1 MILHT
6 ARHSYRTLLTTL
18 FLFGGAATAGAQ
30 NTPEMREV
38 LTRLERLE
46 KDNEALTEE
55 LRALRKELAALH
67 APVAQA
73 ANAPTPPTD
82 GQPPNRAATGRERNS
97 DQAPATEPSPEETQ
111 AVERARIDELN
122 QTKVESSQKFP
133 LRLTGMVLFN
143 AYLNGQYNGGA
154 NNPPAASL
162 GSADST
168 GGATLSQ
175 TTIGLL
181 YNGPQIFD
189 GGKIS
194 GSLYMDFFGGST
206 ASIGHLLRIRTAS
219 INLDWTNTSI
229 MFGQDKAIISP
240 RDPDSLAQVGYS
252 PLTGA
257 GNPWLW
263 QPQIRIEQRFSLSQD
278 SGLRVQA
285 GVFQTSNPNVMP
297 ASPESYQVEESRPG
311 VEGRLGFWQRWG
323 ETGRLEIA
331 GGIHYNRNHLGD
343 VSLPSDVYS
352 VDWFFRPFQKIEFSG
367 MFFHGRNVPVLGA
380 LPPGFT
386 MLPNGQIIPV
396 RSNGGWAQI
405 RIPITARLAFN
416 VYGGEQVNRNTDL
429 VFGNSGANAGYFSNF
444 MYRLAP
450 NVILSLEGGQVRTAY
465 YQIGNRLNDHYDLA
479 IAYLF

>member
-1 MILHT
+1 MIPHA
-6 ARHSYRTLLTTL
+6 ARLSYRTLLCTL
-18 FLFGGAATAGAQ
+18 FLFGAATSAVGQ

-38 LTRLERLE
+38 LSRLERLE

-67 APVAQA
+67 PPVS
-73 ANAPTPPTD
+73 PTVAES
-82 GQPPNRAATGRERNS
+82 QPPAT
-97 DQAPATEPSPEETQ
+97 PTPEETQ
-111 AVERARIDELN
+111 AVDHVRIDELN

-133 LRLTGMVLFN
+133 IKITGMALFN
-143 AYLNGQYNGGA
+143 AYLNGGYNGGMI
-154 NNPPAASL
+154 NPPAASL
-162 GSADST
+162 QSADST

-175 TTIGLL
+175 TTLGLL

-189 GGKIS
+189 DGKVS

-219 INLDWTNTSI
+219 INLDWANTSI
-229 MFGQDKAIISP
+229 MFGQDKPIISP

-263 QPQIRIEQRFSLSQD
+263 QPQIRIEQRFSLSED

-285 GVFQTSNPNVMP
+285 GVFQTSVPDTMP
-297 ASPESYQVEESRPG
+297 ASPETYQQDEESRPG
-311 VEGRLGFWQRWG
+311 VEGRLELWRRWS

-343 VSLPSDVYS
+343 VSLPSNVYS
-352 VDWFFRPFQKIEFSG
+352 VDWFFRPIRRIEFSG

-380 LPPGFT
+380 LPPGYT
-386 MLPNGQIIPV
+386 MLPNGQIVPV

-416 VYGGEQVNRNTDL
+416 VYGGEQVNRNNDL
-429 VFGNSGANAGYFSNF
+429 VSGDSGANAGYFSNF

>member
-1 MILHT
+1 MIPH
-6 ARHSYRTLLTTL
+6 AAKFSLTTL
-18 FLFGGAATAGAQ
+18 FLLGGAATALGQ

-67 APVAQA
+67 GPVSQVA
-73 ANAPTPPTD
+73 TD
-82 GQPPNRAATGRERNS
+82 TPNRAAAARERDS
-97 DQAPATEPSPEETQ
+97 DQPSPDETQ
-111 AVERARIDELN
+111 AVDHARIDELN

-133 LRLTGMVLFN
+133 IKITGMALFN
-143 AYLNGQYNGGA
+143 AYLNGANNGGA
-154 NNPPAASL
+154 INPPAASL

-175 TTIGLL
+175 TTLGLL

-189 GGKIS
+189 DGKVS
-194 GSLYMDFFGGST
+194 GSLYMDFFGGTT

-229 MFGQDKAIISP
+229 MFGQDKPIISP

-263 QPQIRIEQRFSLSQD
+263 QPQIRMERRFSLSQD

-285 GVFQTSNPNVMP
+285 GIFQTSVPNTTT
-297 ASPESYQVEESRPG
+297 ASSEMYQQEEESRPG
-311 VEGRLGFWQRWG
+311 VEGRVELWRRWS

-331 GGIHYNRNHLGD
+331 GGVHYNRNHLGD
-343 VSLPSDVYS
+343 VSLPSNVYS
-352 VDWFFRPFQKIEFSG
+352 VDWFFRPIRRIEFSG

-380 LPPGFT
+380 LPPGYT
-386 MLPNGQIIPV
+386 MLPNGQIVPV

-416 VYGGEQVNRNTDL
+416 IYGGEQVNRNNDL
-429 VFGNSGANAGYFSNF
+429 VFGNSGSNAGYFSNF

>member
-1 MILHT
+1 M
-6 ARHSYRTLLTTL
+6 S

-38 LTRLERLE
+38 LGRLERLE
-46 KDNEALTEE
+46 KDNETLTEE
-55 LRALRKELAALH
+55 LRALRKELAGLR
-67 APVAQA
+67 
-73 ANAPTPPTD
+73 APTEAAQTPAPEPP
-82 GQPPNRAATGRERNS
+82 
-97 DQAPATEPSPEETQ
+97 PAETQ
-111 AVERARIDELN
+111 AVDRARIDELN

-133 LRLTGMVLFN
+133 IRLTGMVLFN
-143 AYLNGQYNGGA
+143 AYLNGQYNGGM
-154 NNPPAASL
+154 NNPPVASL

-175 TTIGLL
+175 TTLGLL

-189 GGKIS
+189 DGKVS

-219 INLDWTNTSI
+219 INLDWANTSI
-229 MFGQDKAIISP
+229 MFGQDKPIISP
-240 RDPDSLAQVGYS
+240 RDPDSLAQVGFS

-263 QPQIRIEQRFSLSQD
+263 QPQIRIERRFTLSND
-278 SGLRVQA
+278 SGLRLQA
-285 GVFQTSNPNVMP
+285 GVFQTSNPG
-297 ASPESYQVEESRPG
+297 STPEPYQVEESRPG
-311 VEGRLGFWQRWG
+311 VEGRVEYWERWG

-331 GGIHYNRNHLGD
+331 GGIHYNRNHMGD
-343 VSLPSDVYS
+343 VSLPSNVYS
-352 VDWFFRPFQKIEFSG
+352 VDWFFRPIRKIELSG
-367 MFFHGRNVPVLGA
+367 MYFHGRNVPVLGA
-380 LPPGFT
+380 LSPGFS
-386 MLPNGQIIPV
+386 MLPNGQTVPV
-396 RSNGGWAQI
+396 VSNGGWAQL
-405 RIPITARLAFN
+405 RIPITSRLAFDL
-416 VYGGEQVNRNTDL
+416 YGGEQVNRNTDL

-450 NVILSLEGGQVRTAY
+450 NVIVSLEGGQVRTSY

>member
-38 LTRLERLE
+38 LNRLERLE
-46 KDNEALTEE
+46 KDNETLTEE

-67 APVAQA
+67 PSTAT
-73 ANAPTPPTD
+73 ANSPT
-82 GQPPNRAATGRERNS
+82 
-97 DQAPATEPSPEETQ
+97 TEPPPEETQ
-111 AVERARIDELN
+111 AVQRARIDELN

-133 LRLTGMVLFN
+133 IRLTGMVLFN
-143 AYLNGQYNGGA
+143 AYLNGQYNGGT
-154 NNPPAASL
+154 NNPTVASL

-175 TTIGLL
+175 TTLGLL

-189 GGKIS
+189 DGKVS
-194 GSLYMDFFGGST
+194 GSLYLDFFGGST

-229 MFGQDKAIISP
+229 MFGQDKPIISP
-240 RDPDSLAQVGYS
+240 RDPDSLAQVGFS

-263 QPQIRIEQRFSLSQD
+263 QPQIRIERRFTLSND
-278 SGLRVQA
+278 SGLRLQA
-285 GVFQTSNPNVMP
+285 GVFQTSNPGS
-297 ASPESYQVEESRPG
+297 APEPYQVEESRPG
-311 VEGRLGFWQRWG
+311 VEGRLEYWQRWG
-323 ETGRLEIA
+323 ETGRFEIA
-331 GGIHYNRNHLGD
+331 GGIHYNRNHMGD
-343 VSLPSDVYS
+343 VSLPSNVYS
-352 VDWFFRPFQKIEFSG
+352 VDWFFRPIRKIELSG
-367 MFFHGRNVPVLGA
+367 MYFHGRNVPVLGA
-380 LPPGFT
+380 LPPGFS
-386 MLPNGQIIPV
+386 MLPNGQTVPV
-396 RSNGGWAQI
+396 VSNGGWAQL
-405 RIPITARLAFN
+405 RIPITSRLAFD
-416 VYGGEQVNRNTDL
+416 VYGGEQVNRNSDL

-450 NVILSLEGGQVRTAY
+450 NVIVSLEGGQVRTSY

>member
-1 MILHT
+1 MIPHA
-6 ARHSYRTLLTTL
+6 ARLSLITL
-18 FLFGGAATAGAQ
+18 FLLGGAATAVGQ

-38 LTRLERLE
+38 LSRLERLE
-46 KDNEALTEE
+46 KDNEALTDE
-55 LRALRKELAALH
+55 LRALRNELAALH
-67 APVAQA
+67 PPVSPA
-73 ANAPTPPTD
+73 ATD
-82 GQPPNRAATGRERNS
+82 AQPPVTASQPTAA
-97 DQAPATEPSPEETQ
+97 ETQ
-111 AVERARIDELN
+111 AVDHARIDELN

-133 LRLTGMVLFN
+133 IKITGMALFN
-143 AYLNGQYNGGA
+143 AYLNGANNGGA
-154 NNPPAASL
+154 INPPAASL

-175 TTIGLL
+175 TTLGLL

-189 GGKIS
+189 DGKVS

-219 INLDWTNTSI
+219 INLDWANTSI
-229 MFGQDKAIISP
+229 MFGQDKPIISP

-263 QPQIRIEQRFSLSQD
+263 QPQIRMEQRFSLSED

-285 GVFQTSNPNVMP
+285 GVFQTSVPQATP
-297 ASPESYQVEESRPG
+297 TAEPYQQEEESRPG
-311 VEGRLGFWQRWG
+311 VEGRLELWRRWS

-331 GGIHYNRNHLGD
+331 GGVHYNRNHLGD
-343 VSLPSDVYS
+343 ISLPSNVYS
-352 VDWFFRPFQKIEFSG
+352 VDWFFRPIRRIEFSG

-380 LPPGFT
+380 LPPGYT
-386 MLPNGQIIPV
+386 MLPNGQIVPV

-416 VYGGEQVNRNTDL
+416 IYGGQQVNRDNDL
-429 VFGNSGANAGYFSNF
+429 LFGNTGSNAGYFSNF

>member
-6 ARHSYRTLLTTL
+6 ARHSYRMLLTTL
-18 FLFGGAATAGAQ
+18 LLFGGVLTAGAQ

-38 LTRLERLE
+38 LNRLERLE
-46 KDNEALTEE
+46 KDNETLTEE
-55 LRALRKELAALH
+55 VRALRKELAGLH
-67 APVAQA
+67 SPAPPAEAASVAA
-73 ANAPTPPTD
+73 ASNESPK
-82 GQPPNRAATGRERNS
+82 
-97 DQAPATEPSPEETQ
+97 PSSEEQ
-111 AVERARIDELN
+111 AVERARVDELA
-122 QTKVESSQKFP
+122 QTKVEASQKFP
-133 LRLTGMVLFN
+133 IRVTGMVLFN
-143 AYLNGQYNGGA
+143 AFLNGQYNGGT
-154 NNPPAASL
+154 NNTPVAPLSP
-162 GSADST
+162 SDST

-175 TTIGLL
+175 TTLGFL
-181 YNGPQIFD
+181 YNGPQIFGD
-189 GGKIS
+189 GKIN

-206 ASIGHLLRIRTAS
+206 SSIGHLFRIRTAS
-219 INLDWTNTSI
+219 INLDWANTSI
-229 MFGQDKAIISP
+229 MFGQDKPIISP
-240 RDPDSLAQVGYS
+240 RDPDSLAQVGFS

-263 QPQIRIEQRFSLSQD
+263 QPQIRIEQRFSLSTD
-278 SGLRVQA
+278 SGLRAQA
-285 GVFQTSNPNVMP
+285 GVFQTSVPNTTT
-297 ASPESYQVEESRPG
+297 ASSEMYQQEEESRPG
-311 VEGRLGFWQRWG
+311 VEGRVELWRRWS

-343 VSLPSDVYS
+343 VSLPSNVYS
-352 VDWFFRPFQKIEFSG
+352 VDWFFRPIRRIEFSG

-380 LPPGFT
+380 LPPGYT
-386 MLPNGQIIPV
+386 MLPNGQIVPV

-416 VYGGEQVNRNTDL
+416 IYGGEQVNRDNDL
-429 VFGNSGANAGYFSNF
+429 VFGNSGSNAGYFSNF

>member
-1 MILHT
+1 MIPHA
-6 ARHSYRTLLTTL
+6 ARLSLTTF
-18 FLFGGAATAGAQ
+18 FLLGGAATAHGQ

-38 LTRLERLE
+38 LSRLERLE

-67 APVAQA
+67 PPVPQTVADAPPSA
-73 ANAPTPPTD
+73 TPPD
-82 GQPPNRAATGRERNS
+82 
-97 DQAPATEPSPEETQ
+97 ETQ
-111 AVERARIDELN
+111 AVDHARIDELN

-133 LRLTGMVLFN
+133 IKITGMALFN
-143 AYLNGQYNGGA
+143 AYLNGAYNGGA
-154 NNPPAASL
+154 INPPAASL

-175 TTIGLL
+175 TTLGLL

-189 GGKIS
+189 DGKVS

-229 MFGQDKAIISP
+229 MFGQDKPIISP

-263 QPQIRIEQRFSLSQD
+263 QPQIRIEQRFSLSED
-278 SGLRVQA
+278 SGLHLQA
-285 GVFQTSNPNVMP
+285 GVFQTSVPAATP
-297 ASPESYQVEESRPG
+297 ASPETYQQEEESRPG
-311 VEGRLGFWQRWG
+311 VEGRLELWRRWG

-331 GGIHYNRNHLGD
+331 GGVHYNRNHLGD
-343 VSLPSDVYS
+343 VSLPSNVYS
-352 VDWFFRPFQKIEFSG
+352 VDWFFRPIRRIEFSG

-380 LPPGFT
+380 LPPGYT
-386 MLPNGQIIPV
+386 MRAS
-396 RSNGGWAQI
+396 RSTSMAAS
-405 RIPITARLAFN
+405 R
-416 VYGGEQVNRNTDL
+416 
-429 VFGNSGANAGYFSNF
+429 
-444 MYRLAP
+444 
-450 NVILSLEGGQVRTAY
+450 
-465 YQIGNRLNDHYDLA
+465 
-479 IAYLF
+479 

>member
-1 MILHT
+1 MILQMV
-6 ARHSYRTLLTTL
+6 RHSYRTLLTTL

-38 LTRLERLE
+38 LNRLERLE
-46 KDNEALTEE
+46 KDNETLTEE
-55 LRALRKELAALH
+55 LRALRTELAGLH
-67 APVAQA
+67 TPAPEA
-73 ANAPTPPTD
+73 AS
-82 GQPPNRAATGRERNS
+82 AATPAPIG
-97 DQAPATEPSPEETQ
+97 QIPATESSPPPAEAQ
-111 AVERARIDELN
+111 AVDHARIDELN

-133 LRLTGMVLFN
+133 IRLTGMVLFN
-143 AYLNGQYNGGA
+143 AFLNGQYNDA
-154 NNPPAASL
+154 TNNPPVASL
-162 GSADST
+162 ARADST

-175 TTIGLL
+175 TTLGLL

-189 GGKIS
+189 DGKIS

-206 ASIGHLLRIRTAS
+206 SSIGHLLRIRTAS

-229 MFGQDKAIISP
+229 MFGQDKPIISP

-263 QPQIRIEQRFSLSQD
+263 QPQIRIERRFALSNY
-278 SGLRVQA
+278 SGLRLQA
-285 GVFQTSNPNVMP
+285 GVLQTSNPE
-297 ASPESYQVEESRPG
+297 ATPEPYQGEESRPG
-311 VEGRLGFWQRWG
+311 VEGRLEYWQRWG

-343 VSLPSDVYS
+343 ISLPSNIYS
-352 VDWFFRPFQKIEFSG
+352 VDWFFRPIRKIELSG
-367 MFFHGRNVPVLGA
+367 MYFHGRNVPVLGA
-380 LPPGFT
+380 LPPGFS
-386 MLPNGQIIPV
+386 MLPNGQTVPV
-396 RSNGGWAQI
+396 QSNGGWAQL
-405 RIPITARLAFN
+405 RIPITSRLAFD
-416 VYGGEQVNRNTDL
+416 VYGGEQVNRNSDL
-429 VFGNSGANAGYFSNF
+429 VFGNSGSNAGYFSNF

-450 NVILSLEGGQVRTAY
+450 NVIVSLEGGQVRTSY

>member
-1 MILHT
+1 
-6 ARHSYRTLLTTL
+6 
-18 FLFGGAATAGAQ
+18 
-30 NTPEMREV
+30 
-38 LTRLERLE
+38 LE

-67 APVAQA
+67 PPVPQTVADAPPSA
-73 ANAPTPPTD
+73 TPPPD
-82 GQPPNRAATGRERNS
+82 
-97 DQAPATEPSPEETQ
+97 ETQ
-111 AVERARIDELN
+111 AVDHARIDELN

-133 LRLTGMVLFN
+133 IKITGMALFN
-143 AYLNGQYNGGA
+143 AYLNGAYNGGA
-154 NNPPAASL
+154 INPPAASL

-175 TTIGLL
+175 TTLGLL

-189 GGKIS
+189 DGKVS

-229 MFGQDKAIISP
+229 MFGQDKPIISP

-263 QPQIRIEQRFSLSQD
+263 QPQIRIEQRFSLSED
-278 SGLRVQA
+278 SGLHLQA
-285 GVFQTSNPNVMP
+285 GVFQTSVPAATP
-297 ASPESYQVEESRPG
+297 ASPETYQQEEESRPG
-311 VEGRLGFWQRWG
+311 VEGRLELWRRWG

-331 GGIHYNRNHLGD
+331 GGVHYNRNHLGD
-343 VSLPSDVYS
+343 VSLPSNVYS
-352 VDWFFRPFQKIEFSG
+352 VDWFFRPIRRIEFSG

-380 LPPGFT
+380 LPPGYT
-386 MLPNGQIIPV
+386 MLPNGQIVPV

-416 VYGGEQVNRNTDL
+416 IYGGQQVNRNNDL
-429 VFGNSGANAGYFSNF
+429 VFGNSGSNAGYFSNF